1 MRGGHLTATL
11 NQDAMN
17 YAMLHHGAV
26 MPHHELRDHEG
37 HKPVDAHLGLHNVQA
52 VPLHRG
58 NL

>member
-37 HKPVDAHLGLHNVQA
+37 HEHADVQA

-58 NL
+58 NF